1 VGKERRGLC
10 LVGGVGK
17 NGEGKR
23 WAGSKR
29 IGPTDRVLK
38 IAFTIFKLNFLFSK
52 LFRIQTKFE
61 I

>member
-52 LFRIQTKFE
+52 LF
-61 I
+61 